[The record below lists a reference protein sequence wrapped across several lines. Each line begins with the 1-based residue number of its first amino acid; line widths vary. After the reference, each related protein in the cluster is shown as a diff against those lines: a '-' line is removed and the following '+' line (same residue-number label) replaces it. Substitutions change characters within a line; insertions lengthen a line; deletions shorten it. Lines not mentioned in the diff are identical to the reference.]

1 MHLYYVRYNMRDIPT
16 DVAECDIEVPLLAR
30 REVVALQL
38 RLLLYVVYIYKY
50 AYMQHIY
57 AM

>member
-1 MHLYYVRYNMRDIPT
+1 MRDIPT